1 MFARHPCRLTAHR
14 LSRKERTKRG
24 RAVAV
29 RPPPART
36 RAMPD
41 LTMSI
46 PHRLTRDEAQ
56 RRIRAEL
63 RQFQQQSA
71 GMVQTVEERW
81 DGYTLHLTV
90 AAVGQTITGQ
100 ARVEEQT

>member
-1 MFARHPCRLTAHR
+1 
-14 LSRKERTKRG
+14 
-24 RAVAV
+24 
-29 RPPPART
+29 
-36 RAMPD
+36 MPD

-63 RQFQQQSA
+63 RQFQQQFS

-81 DGYTLHLTV
+81 ESYTLHLTV
-90 AAVGQTITGQ
+90 AAAGQTITGQ
-100 ARVEEQT
+100 ARVEEQTIEVRVALPWLLAMLAGGVRQGIEQRAHNLLLPPPRS